1 MYNPYSITKK
11 KKVIDRILKFDD
23 ERRLTYTYHPDIEKS
38 YEWILNNMRNPL
50 KGTSKPQP

>member
-11 KKVIDRILKFDD
+11 KKHIRIIDRILKFDD

-38 YEWILNNMRNPL
+38 YEWILRKMRKSEL
-50 KGTSKPQP
+50 KDTS

>member
-11 KKVIDRILKFDD
+11 KKHIRIIDRILKFDD

-38 YEWILNNMRNPL
+38 YEWILRKMRKPL
-50 KGTSKPQP
+50 KDTS